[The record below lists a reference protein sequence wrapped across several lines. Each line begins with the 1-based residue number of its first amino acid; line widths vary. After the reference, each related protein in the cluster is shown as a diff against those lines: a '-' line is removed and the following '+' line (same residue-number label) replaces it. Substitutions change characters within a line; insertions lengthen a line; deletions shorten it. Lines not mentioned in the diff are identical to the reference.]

1 MGHIGMI
8 AIKLNQNI
16 KLLREY
22 NSSLRFFR
30 NLKDYNKKED
40 NMEYIEKIS
49 AILNPVCN
57 VIVGN
62 LSNSTKLNEDNIIKT
77 LKKRFK
83 NNWLNYKD
91 NLLNLKTKLDSERF
105 FLTEKDFTLLNDV
118 GDAINVECINLFNRL
133 NEWLNTIDNVRAI
146 IIEQKNRANNLLN
159 LIDGNI
165 DSLLDHLIEKCTFL
179 LEDTIDYLDF
189 LLNELDNNLDVD
201 IRNLFRDVR
210 ICIILLKELEYY
222 GISALYHQTK
232 DLRFINKLIDDIHKE
247 LSLPLDPPLAASI
260 STKYYYYHP
269 LTNVIFMPI
278 GESNSLLH
286 LPDIFHE
293 VGHEILYYSEDNP
306 ELNEIHNSYLRAI
319 EEINE
324 YYDKLIAE
332 KRREIGSK
340 RILEI
345 IETIH
350 SFWKNNWIDEF
361 FCDLFAC
368 YSLGPAYVWAHLYL
382 TFKTSDNIYKFLIQS
397 HPSDDSRLLF
407 LLYTLK
413 RIGFINEK
421 KKYQLFGRKC
431 H

>member
-133 NEWLNTIDNVRAI
+133 NE
-146 IIEQKNRANNLLN
+146 
-159 LIDGNI
+159 
-165 DSLLDHLIEKCTFL
+165 
-179 LEDTIDYLDF
+179 
-189 LLNELDNNLDVD
+189 
-201 IRNLFRDVR
+201 
-210 ICIILLKELEYY
+210 
-222 GISALYHQTK
+222 
-232 DLRFINKLIDDIHKE
+232 
-247 LSLPLDPPLAASI
+247 
-260 STKYYYYHP
+260 
-269 LTNVIFMPI
+269 
-278 GESNSLLH
+278 
-286 LPDIFHE
+286 
-293 VGHEILYYSEDNP
+293 
-306 ELNEIHNSYLRAI
+306 
-319 EEINE
+319 
-324 YYDKLIAE
+324 
-332 KRREIGSK
+332 
-340 RILEI
+340 
-345 IETIH
+345 
-350 SFWKNNWIDEF
+350 
-361 FCDLFAC
+361 
-368 YSLGPAYVWAHLYL
+368 
-382 TFKTSDNIYKFLIQS
+382 
-397 HPSDDSRLLF
+397 
-407 LLYTLK
+407 
-413 RIGFINEK
+413 
-421 KKYQLFGRKC
+421 
-431 H
+431 